1 MSKRSFNLILV
12 PLIGLM
18 FVFTEA
24 VFLYAQETNSEEF
37 TLEEITVTASK
48 RAENQQKVAIS
59 MDVISSDSIKEMGKN
74 NIDDILSSVS
84 NTIIEKARDGYRV
97 AIRGITDS
105 SMPFHGMSTSQ
116 PAVAVNTDGVYS
128 NRKDTVA
135 GLFDV
140 DRVEVLYGPQS
151 TMYSSNS
158 PGGIVNV
165 VTAQPKLDSFSTSG
179 LLEVGNYRVLHGEVA
194 VNAPVSDK
202 IALRGSGFFSKR
214 GESYV
219 TNATDKEDTRS
230 GRLRALY
237 QASEKFSITL
247 TGEYSQDKS
256 AGFAGVTP
264 FDRQDGQW
272 YTLNT
277 TPPTPIGA
285 LTNPWTGIK
294 AETRPANNQ
303 VTKSIKSQ
311 INLETGIFTL
321 SIVPSYSTRNGK
333 AIEVFPSFPAPGQ
346 TETTYENFY
355 TQQHAREKA
364 METRFSS
371 PSDSFMKWM
380 LGVNLYDGMDSQR
393 RDSET
398 YKATNGISGEWSDRS
413 MTSTMKALYANVTY
427 PFTEVLR
434 GTVGYRKSWDTT
446 TQNGV
451 GRRPG
456 EAVDSI
462 ENPVESKTKGRPD
475 YKLGFEYDLNK
486 NSMLYG
492 DYSTSF
498 RVNQLPGTGM
508 PLSVPSTD
516 LYVGNPDA
524 IAAAA
529 AQTTDPEILKAY
541 TLGAKNRF
549 LDNKMQANIA
559 AYYYD
564 YKNYQAR
571 NNERSVWVDLNNN
584 GIREGSSGPP
594 PPPGAPA
601 QYTEVYREPYAEATG
616 DGRIL
621 GVDLTVNTIITQSDQ
636 VNVSVAY
643 QYSEWTKLKLIYY
656 FDRVNSFDANGNVIN
671 INEPSADYKGK
682 SMMNTPPW
690 TINLSWDH
698 SFNLSNGSIIRTTLS
713 TKIRTAY
720 RLTWAEGDYPV
731 NYQESYHMD
740 DFQAVYSSPEGHWSL
755 SGFVKN
761 ISNYA
766 EKRMFMKGPG
776 SMMSIG
782 NPRTFGGVL
791 SVKY

>member
-1 MSKRSFNLILV
+1 MKRYLFLLMSTTLAFLISGIPQV
-12 PLIGLM
+12 K
-18 FVFTEA
+18 
-24 VFLYAQETNSEEF
+24 AQESAGDEF
-37 TLEEITVTASK
+37 TLEEITVTAAK

-84 NTIIEKARDGYRV
+84 NTIIEKSRDGYRV

-165 VTAQPKLDSFSTSG
+165 VTALPKLDRFSANA
-179 LLEVGNYRVLHGEVA
+179 LLEVGNYQVLHGEVA

-202 IALRGSGFFSKR
+202 IAVRGSGFFSKR
-214 GESYV
+214 GQSYV
-219 TNATDKEDTRS
+219 TNASDEENTRS

-237 QASEKFSITL
+237 QASDKFSITL

-256 AGFAGVTP
+256 AGFSGVTP
-264 FDRQDGQW
+264 FDYQDGTW
-272 YTLNT
+272 YSLSTI
-277 TPPTPIGA
+277 PPTPLGKV
-285 LTNPWTGIK
+285 TDPWTGIK
-294 AETRPANNQ
+294 AETRPDNNQ
-303 VTKSIKSQ
+303 VTKSIKGQ

-321 SIVPSYSTRNGK
+321 SMVPSYSTRKGD

-355 TQQHAREKA
+355 TKQKAREKA
-364 METRFSS
+364 LETRFSS
-371 PSDSFMKWM
+371 PSDFFMKWM
-380 LGVNLYDGMDSQR
+380 FGVNLYNGMDYQR

-398 YKATNGISGEWSDRS
+398 YKITNGVSGEWSDRS
-413 MTSTMKALYANVTY
+413 MTSKMRALYANVTY
-427 PFTEVLR
+427 PFTEVFR

-446 TQNGV
+446 IQNGV

-456 EAVDSI
+456 ETVDAT
-462 ENPVESKTKGRPD
+462 EAPVDVRTKGRPD
-475 YKLGFEYDLNK
+475 YKLGFEYDLNS
-486 NSMLYG
+486 NSMVYG

-498 RVNQLPGTGM
+498 RMNQLPGGGGP
-508 PLSVPSTD
+508 PLSVPDPLLYPGQIGAGST
-516 LYVGNPDA
+516 
-524 IAAAA
+524 
-529 AQTTDPEILKAY
+529 QTTDPEVLKAY
-541 TLGAKNRF
+541 TLGTKNRF
-549 LDNKMQANIA
+549 LNNKMQVNVA

-564 YKNYQAR
+564 YKNYQAQ
-571 NNERSVWVDLNNN
+571 NNMRSVWVDLNDN
-584 GIREGSSGPP
+584 GIKEGSSGPGG
-594 PPPGAPA
+594 PPGGLPGA
-601 QYTEVYREPYAEATG
+601 YTENYQEPYANG
-616 DGRIL
+616 VGNGRMI
-621 GVDLTVNTIITQSDQ
+621 GFDLTANAIITQSDQ
-636 VNVSVAY
+636 VNLSVSY
-643 QYSEWTKLKLIYY
+643 QNSKWADLKMIYY
-656 FDRVNSFDANGNVIN
+656 FDYTNAFDQNGNVIT
-671 INEPSADYKGK
+671 IYKPSADYTGK
-682 SMMNTPPW
+682 TMMNTPPW

-698 SFNLSNGSIIRTTLS
+698 SFNLPNGAIIRTTLS
-713 TKIRTAY
+713 TKFRTAY
-720 RLTWAEGDYPV
+720 RLSWAEEDYPL
-731 NYQESYHMD
+731 NYQEKYHMD
-740 DFQAVYSSPEGHWSL
+740 DFTAVYTSPEGMWSV

-761 ISNYA
+761 IWDYA
-766 EKRMFMKGPG
+766 EKRMYMNGPG

-791 SVKY
+791 SVKF